1 MQIRLVDEFRIER
14 SQAEEIRQLLAASYP
29 DWEFTRHRNYFKQLP
44 TRRMLATQGTR
55 LVGQLGLEHRVVS
68 TTTGPASIFGIID
81 LCVDP
86 SARRQGFASRLLQ
99 EVEKLGQQNSIE
111 FLVLFA
117 EDPRIYHQQGFFRAA
132 NPLRWMR
139 IDEHETLGLAE
150 QPLEELMIK
159 PLTERAWPDGLIDLL
174 GYQF

>member
-1 MQIRLVDEFRIER
+1 MQICLVDEFRIER
-14 SQAEEIRQLLAASYP
+14 GQAAEIRQLLAASFP

-44 TRRMLATQGTR
+44 PRRMLAMEGTR

-86 SARRQGFASRLLQ
+86 STRRQGFARRLLQ
-99 EVEKLGQQNSIE
+99 EVEKLGRRTGIE

-117 EDPRIYHQQGFFRAA
+117 EDPRIYHQQGFIRAA

-139 IDEHETLGLAE
+139 IHEHETLGIAE
-150 QPLEELMIK
+150 QPLDELMVK
-159 PLTERAWPDGLIDLL
+159 PLTERTWPGGLVDLL